1 MLGIQIVGI
10 LFALFM
16 IYYSFLNYKKKEFKK
31 IEFGGWLVLWSG
43 LIFLTLYPHSVSFL
57 VENILSMQRPL
68 DFFIVSG
75 FLFLIALSFYNYNLA
90 RKNNRRLEKIVQEIA
105 FRKAEEVPE
114 NIKKEESRIK

>member
-31 IEFGGWLVLWSG
+31 IEFGCWMALWIG
-43 LIFLTLYPHSVSFL
+43 LIILTSWPHSVDFF
-57 VENILSMQRPL
+57 VEKIFSMQRPL

-75 FLFLIALSFYNYNLA
+75 FLFVIAISFYNFNLA

-105 FRKAEEVPE
+105 FKKAEEVSE
-114 NIKKEESRIK
+114 NNKK